1 MIIVEDIIKARVSKL
16 TKVDLLDGRSQLPVY
31 GWGDKNEL
39 NKYLEEVGTNS
50 YPLIW
55 QIPTKKEI
63 GVNEIA
69 QKSEFVIAV
78 NFVKE
83 DTELMNSERL
93 ELTFKTI
100 LYPLLENFTKE
111 LNKGK
116 NSSVNSSNYEMT
128 DYPNYS
134 ITTKDN
140 EVVDLWDAVLL
151 SIDATY
157 FNNC

>member
-39 NKYLEEVGTNS
+39 NKYLKEVGTNS

-55 QIPTKKEI
+55 QIPTKENES
-63 GVNEIA
+63 VNQIT
-69 QKSEFVIAV
+69 QRSEFIIAV

-83 DTELMNSERL
+83 DTELMNSDRL
-93 ELTFKTI
+93 ELTFKPI
-100 LYPLLENFTKE
+100 LMPLLEDFIDVV
-111 LNKGK
+111 NKGK
-116 NSSVNSSNYEMT
+116 NSSFDKSNYERFKI
-128 DYPNYS
+128 PNYS
-134 ITTKDN
+134 VTNREND
-140 EVVDLWDAVLL
+140 VVDLWDAVTL